1 MLNRG
6 STPQNE
12 RKDIINILLVDD
24 IPETRENIRKLL
36 AFEEQEFKVIGSVGT
51 GREALKSAIE
61 NRPDIV
67 IMDINMPDMDGI
79 QATGEITKVLPTAG
93 VIMMSVNNDA
103 DYLRRA
109 MQAGARNFLTKPI
122 DPDELYST
130 IRAVYRSFEPIR
142 SQQRAIMDMP
152 METRQATKS
161 VSADGGEVR
170 AGHVIVVYSPQGGAG
185 CTTIATNIA
194 SGLMKRNIK
203 VLLVDADTQFG
214 DIGVFLKLQSQSN
227 LLDLIAKVEDLDTD
241 FFDSVVSSHE
251 SGLKV
256 LLGPKKP
263 VDAAEIETNP
273 TSIARVIEKVA
284 DNYDFIVID
293 TGRHVDETLLSL
305 TDLAS
310 KIVLVTNPTLSSVK
324 NTKLIIDLFEELQ
337 YPTDKTL
344 LLLNRVEDERN
355 RNRVTLATESIEKFL
370 KRPVEAKVPDS
381 PQVIL
386 SAINKGVPAVAV
398 AKTDRTKTPVKE
410 LMDLSDQLFS
420 ALMGNATQDDEG
432 EDKNKRRGGGGL
444 WGNK

>member
-6 STPQNE
+6 STPQND
-12 RKDIINILLVDD
+12 RKDVINILLVDD

-36 AFEEQEFKVIGSVGT
+36 AFEEQEFKVVGSVGT
-51 GREALKSAIE
+51 GRDALKTALES
-61 NRPDIV
+61 RPDIV

-79 QATGEITKVLPTAG
+79 QATSEITKILPTAG

-122 DPDELYST
+122 DPDELYTT

-142 SQQRAIMDMP
+142 AQQRAMLDMP
-152 METRQATKS
+152 MEVRQPSKTS
-161 VSADGGEVR
+161 SDGDDIR
-170 AGHVIVVYSPQGGAG
+170 SGHVIVVYSPQGGAG
-185 CTTIATNIA
+185 CTTIATNLA
-194 SGLMKRNIK
+194 SGLMKKNIK
-203 VLLVDADTQFG
+203 VLLIDADTQFG
-214 DIGVFLKLQSQSN
+214 DVGVFLKLQSQSN
-227 LLDLIAKVEDLDTD
+227 LLDLVAKVDDLDTD

-256 LLGPKKP
+256 LLGPKRP

-273 TSIARVIEKVA
+273 TSIARIIEKVA
-284 DNYDFIVID
+284 NGYDFVVVD
-293 TGRHVDETLLSL
+293 TGRHLDETLLSL
-305 TDLAS
+305 TDAAS
-310 KIVLVTNPTLSSVK
+310 KIILVTNPTLSSVK
-324 NTKLIIDLFEELQ
+324 NTKLMLDLFDELQ
-337 YPTDKTL
+337 YPAEKTL
-344 LLLNRVEDERN
+344 LLLNRVEDERA

-398 AKTDRTKTPVKE
+398 PKTDRTKPPVKE
-410 LMDLSDQLFS
+410 LLDISDQLFS
-420 ALMGNATQDDEG
+420 ALMGSVSVEEDGD
-432 EDKNKRRGGGGL
+432 DKNKKKSGVGL
-444 WGNK
+444 RLGSK